1 MEVDELRSRIID
13 QQIRNFLT
21 FETYS
26 FLVNSKRSNTERL
39 RTCD

>member
-1 MEVDELRSRIID
+1 MEVGELRSRIID

-26 FLVNSKRSNTERL
+26 VRVNTKRCNTERL